1 MPEYT
6 YDDIVS
12 VKDLL
17 TGRVEEKD
25 ILYKYGWF
33 VDSVFDLESAIP
45 SGCLSDAARLKRA
58 IDNGSLDTLKYG
70 QVTCVVTATLP
81 FFADHKSWHSF
92 FILDKDFSY
101 ANWQTE
107 WVKKNNLKPGD
118 KVKVLRSFEIH
129 ECDFDHSM
137 TELMTQQVGKILE
150 VKRIRDPGIYLS
162 VEKSP
167 WGMLWPY
174 FVLEKVEDN
183 ALKQVESIPE
193 SQLRGYYNSR
203 KPEYTEADI
212 ISDINDPR
220 LEGSIGK
227 VCYVAH
233 HLYDDDIVANANN
246 DDKTHKG
253 ILINL
258 GYDPAFPFEVHTE
271 MGLHWKQIII
281 AKNQPSQPEYVPF
294 DLSREEDRQLLRGKW
309 LRSNQNREEMITGF
323 HMFDNGKWTADMSC
337 FANATGDG
345 LFRLYTFLDGTPC
358 GKQIASK

>member
-6 YDDIVS
+6 YDDVI
-12 VKDLL
+12 
-17 TGRVEEKD
+17 TAKD
-25 ILYKYGWF
+25 ILTGKVKKEDIIGRSGWF
-33 VDSVFDLESAIP
+33 LDCIPEDMSLNVIARIGFFSRLDEIEIEQIFPFRDKSHGSACFLPEKKVSIEERKAFDKPADINELDLSVFSSLETIWEIAPSLCPRIKGYTINDSGEFIAFDNTAGEFFTESFDTREEAIRW
-45 SGCLSDAARLKRA
+45 L
-58 IDNGSLDTLKYG
+58 NGTGTK
-70 QVTCVVTATLP
+70 
-81 FFADHKSWHSF
+81 
-92 FILDKDFSY
+92 
-101 ANWQTE
+101 E
-107 WVKKNNLKPGD
+107 
-118 KVKVLRSFEIH
+118 E
-129 ECDFDHSM
+129 M
-137 TELMTQQVGKILE
+137 
-150 VKRIRDPGIYLS
+150 
-162 VEKSP
+162 
-167 WGMLWPY
+167 
-174 FVLEKVEDN
+174 

-193 SQLRGYYNSR
+193 WQLSGYYNSR

-233 HLYDDDIVANANN
+233 HLYDYIVANANN
-246 DDKTHKG
+246 DDKSHKG

-323 HMFDNGKWTADMSC
+323 HMLDNGKWTADMSC

-345 LFRLYTFLDGTPC
+345 LFRFYTFLDGTQC
-358 GKQIASK
+358 GKRRTE